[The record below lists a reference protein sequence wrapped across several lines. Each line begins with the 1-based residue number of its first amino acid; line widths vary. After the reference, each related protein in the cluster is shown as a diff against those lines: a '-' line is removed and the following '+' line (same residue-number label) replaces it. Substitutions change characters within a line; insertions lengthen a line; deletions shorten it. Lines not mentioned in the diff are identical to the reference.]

1 VDRRELLVEVRRTR
15 NDCVFGLRL
24 TLDAGR
30 GERGIAFAESYDYL
44 PLGSDPGREYIY
56 SVYTE
61 YAALVP
67 LTGFLETLLGET
79 FEGEPADRLVACFHA
94 LVAAGELGDG
104 LPLQEN
110 HRKVAAWCE
119 EAGVIAETEIFTWI
133 NSD

>member
-1 VDRRELLVEVRRTR
+1 VDRRELLLEVRRTR

-30 GERGIAFAESYDYL
+30 AGRGIAFAESYDYL

-56 SVYTE
+56 SVYAE
-61 YAALVP
+61 YAALEP
-67 LTGFLETLLGET
+67 LTGFFEGHLGET
-79 FEGEPADRLVACFHA
+79 FEGELTDRFVACFYA

-104 LPLQEN
+104 LALQEN
-110 HRKVAAWCE
+110 HRKVATWCE
-119 EAGVIAETEIFTWI
+119 QAGVTAETETWTWI

>member
-1 VDRRELLVEVRRTR
+1 MDRRELLLEVRRTR

-24 TLDAGR
+24 TLDAERAG
-30 GERGIAFAESYDYL
+30 RGIAFAESYDYL

-61 YAALVP
+61 YAALAA
-67 LTGFLETLLGET
+67 LTRFFEELLGQT
-79 FEGEPADRLVACFHA
+79 FEGEPADRFVACFSA

-104 LPLQEN
+104 LALQEN
-110 HRKVAAWCE
+110 HRKVAGWCE
-119 EAGVIAETEIFTWI
+119 QAGVVAETETWTWI